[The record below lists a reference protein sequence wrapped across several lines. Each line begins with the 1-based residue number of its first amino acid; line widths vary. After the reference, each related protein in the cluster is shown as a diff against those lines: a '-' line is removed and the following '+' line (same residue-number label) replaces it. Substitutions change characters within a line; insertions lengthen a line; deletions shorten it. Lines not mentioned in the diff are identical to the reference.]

1 MKDLLSAWPFWAA
14 MSASFAALT
23 AVLANMGV
31 SGVAHDFAP
40 LVRTLVVVAIAA
52 LIVSVTGSKPAALT
66 SIPARSWIFLVLS
79 GAATG
84 LSWLCYF
91 RAIKLGDVARVAP
104 VAPAPTE
111 PRLTREEAGPFPKD
125 VFGWAILSCALFLPI
140 GLFAVVKA
148 ASVRPQWAAGE

>member
-23 AVLANMGV
+23 AVLAKMGV
-31 SGVAHDFAP
+31 SGVDPDFAT

-52 LIVSVTGSKPAALT
+52 LIVSVTGSKPASLT

-104 VAPAPTE
+104 IDKLSVVLVAVFATLFLGE
-111 PRLTREEAGPFPKD
+111 RLSLANWAG
-125 VFGWAILSCALFLPI
+125 VAMMALGAIL
-140 GLFAVVKA
+140 VA
-148 ASVRPQWAAGE
+148 ARI